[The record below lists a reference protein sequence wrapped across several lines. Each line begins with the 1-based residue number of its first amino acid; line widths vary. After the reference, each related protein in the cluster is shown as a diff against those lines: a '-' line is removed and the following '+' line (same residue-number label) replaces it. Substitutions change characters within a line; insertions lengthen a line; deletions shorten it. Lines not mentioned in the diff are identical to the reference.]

1 MQGSD
6 FHTDDHDEISG
17 VKSTEY
23 TQHSKKIG
31 YQKAISLPS
40 SPHKRS
46 GAAEYAGST
55 DMISMW
61 NKLLESSKI
70 LNKPLLPYPE
80 WNIDFSEL
88 IVGSRVGIGMLYASY
103 IMSLLAHLITSLC

>member
-1 MQGSD
+1 MSHTILQGSD
-6 FHTDDHDEISG
+6 LPTDNHDEISG
-17 VKSTEY
+17 PKSTEY
-23 TQHSKKIG
+23 SLNSNSIG

-46 GAAEYAGST
+46 GPAEYVGST
-55 DMISMW
+55 DMISTW

-88 IVGSRVGIGMLYASY
+88 IVGPRVGIGMLCF
-103 IMSLLAHLITSLC
+103 I